1 MKIIAFNGSPKRN
14 GNTYHALKIA
24 CNELEAQGFETEIVC
39 VGERDIPGCK
49 ACGGCTDGKCVFGD
63 EWFKEMTQKAIEA
76 DGIILGSP
84 VYYASINGTMKAFLD
99 RLFFQRGMKN
109 KLRHKVGG
117 AVSICRRAG
126 SVSTFDHLNHYFT
139 ISEIIVAPS
148 TYWNIGIGMG
158 PGDFTLDREGVSTMV
173 NMAKNMAWLLKMKE
187 ATKDI
192 IEEP

>member
-1 MKIIAFNGSPKRN
+1 
-14 GNTYHALKIA
+14 
-24 CNELEAQGFETEIVC
+24 
-39 VGERDIPGCK
+39 
-49 ACGGCTDGKCVFGD
+49 
-63 EWFKEMTQKAIEA
+63 
-76 DGIILGSP
+76 
-84 VYYASINGTMKAFLD
+84 
-99 RLFFQRGMKN
+99 
-109 KLRHKVGG
+109 
-117 AVSICRRAG
+117 RAG

-158 PGDFTLDREGVSTMV
+158 PGDFTLDREGVNTMV

>member
-24 CNELEAQGFETEIVC
+24 CDVLEAQGFETEIVC

-49 ACGGCTDGKCVFGD
+49 ACGGCDDGNCVFGD